1 MFHFATD
8 LSIKFSFINRDFSRF
23 SEECQGYGVVGF
35 ERVTSVR
42 PSVRP
47 RKRLGFGAL
56 DGVRAPSPR
65 LLYSVGD
72 WSMIQLNDSES
83 LVSVLEGFS
92 DHRARAPW
100 RHTNLLLSPAW
111 AQTHN
116 PASGV
121 GMDRKSIGCRTIHDR
136 GPLKSQIPVVKRF

>member
-1 MFHFATD
+1 MDAKKCNF
-8 LSIKFSFINRDFSRF
+8 RDFSRF

-47 RKRLGFGAL
+47 FVRSSVTKRLGFGAL

-65 LLYSVGD
+65 RLYSVGD
-72 WSMIQLNDSES
+72 CSMIQLNDSES

-92 DHRARAPW
+92 DRP
-100 RHTNLLLSPAW
+100 
-111 AQTHN
+111 
-116 PASGV
+116 
-121 GMDRKSIGCRTIHDR
+121 
-136 GPLKSQIPVVKRF
+136 PL

>member
-1 MFHFATD
+1 MLGHSNIARYF
-8 LSIKFSFINRDFSRF
+8 RDFSRF

-42 PSVRP
+42 PFVRSSVA
-47 RKRLGFGAL
+47 KRLGFGAL

-72 WSMIQLNDSES
+72 WHMIQLNDSES

-92 DHRARAPW
+92 DHRARAPTG
-100 RHTNLLLSPAW
+100 HTNVETLFSL
-111 AQTHN
+111 Q
-116 PASGV
+116 
-121 GMDRKSIGCRTIHDR
+121 KSA
-136 GPLKSQIPVVKRF
+136 LWV